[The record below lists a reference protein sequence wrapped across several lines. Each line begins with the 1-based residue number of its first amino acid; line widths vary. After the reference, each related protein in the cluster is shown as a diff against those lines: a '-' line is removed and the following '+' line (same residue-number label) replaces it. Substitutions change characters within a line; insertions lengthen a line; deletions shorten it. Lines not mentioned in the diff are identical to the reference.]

1 MTQHFRDEYLC
12 HFEPPPRSVV
22 ILLAKPARRYEVASL
37 LKLERQGGEY
47 RTTSGRRVVMQ
58 FEFEAIQ
65 GLDRREWLVA
75 VYGPQQWLSD
85 AKSMG
90 YDTLPLS
97 EI

>member
-1 MTQHFRDEYLC
+1 
-12 HFEPPPRSVV
+12 
-22 ILLAKPARRYEVASL
+22 
-37 LKLERQGGEY
+37 
-47 RTTSGRRVVMQ
+47 MQ